1 MAGKPDLPLP
11 KALSGEQKRNI
22 KTGGVK
28 MIVLTENL
36 VRALEKTK
44 ENNVYIMG
52 IKLQKKKI
60 LELVKTNANH
70 DTVEIQTG
78 KLSWHDITYHI
89 QTQRAWDTSTGLVS
103 NEIKGSKA
111 AISDIQDKPCIQ
123 FYFNH
128 EQPTITARMFEYNGD
143 LKSCATIKFN
153 TTGKVVKQ
161 ELAGIAIDPE
171 SLLSAINVVAPAMA
185 TDTCREVLHAMY
197 FELTPDKITLTA
209 ADGFRLVT
217 TSFPCETGM
226 TTNFLIS
233 LDDIPK
239 LTAMLNSIGKKRS
252 HGYTAYDSDIFL
264 NITGLPD
271 TTIPLTNIKVPNATV
286 TFAIPNKTVTFK
298 TLQGYF
304 PQYQKLI
311 PDDNGTSFEFRA
323 LGLLNTIKPLKKVSQ
338 ESSGIIRM
346 IISQFDTHGV
356 LTVSARAEEVGDVE
370 VKGDT
375 TLPNIIVNHDKIAM
389 NYAYLADALKSF
401 GDKTVTCYLTSSSS
415 PFKLVSENIT
425 MVIMPMFAQWNDPK
439 PSPVEPDVISNE
451 EEIDTTEID
460 NALNQA
466 VSVK

>member
-1 MAGKPDLPLP
+1 
-11 KALSGEQKRNI
+11 
-22 KTGGVK
+22 

-111 AISDIQDKPCIQ
+111 AISDIQNKPCIQ

-185 TDTCREVLHAMY
+185 TEYSREVLHAMY
-197 FELTPDKITLTA
+197 FELTPDKIALTA

-226 TTNFLIS
+226 TDNFLIRQ
-233 LDDIPK
+233 DDIPK
-239 LTAMLNSIGKKRS
+239 LVGLINGISKQRS
-252 HGYTAYDSDIFL
+252 HGNTFYNSDVFL
-264 NITGLPD
+264 NIAV
-271 TTIPLTNIKVPNATV
+271 IKPATKDKPADVKV
-286 TFAIPNKTVTFK
+286 TFAIPNKSLTFNTVK
-298 TLQGYF
+298 GNF
-304 PQYQKLI
+304 PQYNQLI
-311 PDDNGTSFEFRA
+311 PKDNGTSFKFPA
-323 LGLLNTIKPLKKVSQ
+323 NALLNTIKPLKNVCK
-338 ESSGIIRM
+338 ESSGIVRIE
-346 IISQFDTHGV
+346 IQDNGENALGDITI
-356 LTVSARAEEVGDVE
+356 SARAEEMGDVVVTGQIE
-370 VKGDT
+370 R
-375 TLPNIIVNHDKIAM
+375 PNIQHTDVTAPDSRSIAYDKIAM

-415 PFKLVSENIT
+415 PFKLVSGNIT
-425 MVIMPMFAQWNDPK
+425 MVIMPMFVQWNDPK
-439 PSPVEPDVISNE
+439 PAPVEPDVISNE
-451 EEIDTTEID
+451 DEIDTTEID